1 MRAADSGEREHVS
14 VQTHSK
20 EDVLP
25 MAQRPA
31 RLSSLLFLPAIC
43 LFLAGCFQSE
53 QPKFPLANAAA
64 ALDQGGRY
72 VVYERGPDNTYQ
84 RQEVLQIKHRDD
96 GAYDF
101 VDEKG
106 ETVTISFHA
115 LGGDLFVG
123 QAKAEKDQPGYG
135 YTIVRIAGNEA
146 VLYVPQCDDQDK
158 AVLAAA
164 SVEVNGQL
172 ECIIDR
178 IADAPALFKRLD
190 PGEPVS
196 KLVRD

>member
-1 MRAADSGEREHVS
+1 
-14 VQTHSK
+14 
-20 EDVLP
+20 

-31 RLSSLLFLPAIC
+31 RLRPRCCFSRRSASSS
-43 LFLAGCFQSE
+43 Q
-53 QPKFPLANAAA
+53 AAFNPSSRSFRSRTP
-64 ALDQGGRY
+64 QRRSTEGGRY

-106 ETVTISFHA
+106 ETLTISFHA